1 MPKDTHMKVKP
12 IPVPLGSEHP
22 DPKYAELP
30 KHEFTIGLV
39 APKEFLLKIG
49 GRKNDADLQSFIG
62 LQELFP
68 FHCGI
73 FTYR

>member
-30 KHEFTIGLV
+30 KHEFTMGFI
-39 APKEFLLKIG
+39 APKG
-49 GRKNDADLQSFIG
+49 VN
-62 LQELFP
+62 
-68 FHCGI
+68 HC
-73 FTYR
+73 